1 MGWWLS
7 AMISRS
13 FERPERTANCANEVS
28 NRYGMRHIGRRWCR
42 CLAALALSVLVASGC
57 GGEFPAPSEADDAAP
72 DTTPSDV
79 SAPAGSTPSNDPSSE
94 EAGASGGI
102 GWEDLESLAFES
114 SGQSIQLSGG
124 RATVSYGG
132 ASTDVFT
139 LQNRVAAGDLDA
151 DGDDDLVAHIVVN
164 SAGTG
169 VFHLIVP
176 VINDDGVA
184 TALPAA
190 SVGDRVVLD
199 GVLVGEGRVQVS
211 LFDRADGEPFT
222 VITVHKTLEIDLAGS
237 EPSVR
242 VIGTEPIGD
251 LPLPGPE
258 LPDVDVRF
266 EPGAVSAAVSGSIEF
281 RQRQTYTLQAAAG
294 QAFTATLGAP
304 IGVWLDVRLGDEVI
318 AAATE
323 RFQRVEATLP
333 AAGAWRVTV
342 VSAHAGPAEYELS
355 VEALPLGSDSPQ
367 PPTTTTDAPADTQP
381 PTDTPPPTTTTDAPA
396 DTQPPTTTTDAPA
409 ATSAGPG
416 GVVYLT
422 FDDGPHPTYTPQ
434 VLDILAR
441 REARATFFVLGSLA
455 EARPELIARIVAE
468 GHTVANHAWNH
479 ENLAGLPRS
488 SFDDT
493 IGRTQAVLADRA
505 TPCLRPPYGSIDAF
519 TREWAASAGLDLVLW
534 TVDTNDW
541 RRPGAQAIA
550 DRIVRGATDEAI
562 VLMHDGGGN
571 RTQTVEGLELAL
583 DRLSGRGLQFEPVCT

>member
-1 MGWWLS
+1 M
-7 AMISRS
+7 
-13 FERPERTANCANEVS
+13 
-28 NRYGMRHIGRRWCR
+28 
-42 CLAALALSVLVASGC
+42 
-57 GGEFPAPSEADDAAP
+57 
-72 DTTPSDV
+72 
-79 SAPAGSTPSNDPSSE
+79 
-94 EAGASGGI
+94 
-102 GWEDLESLAFES
+102 
-114 SGQSIQLSGG
+114 
-124 RATVSYGG
+124 SYGG
-132 ASTDVFT
+132 ASSDVFT

-151 DGDDDLVAHIVVN
+151 DGDDDLVAHIVAN

-190 SVGDRVVLD
+190 SVGDRVVMDDILIS
-199 GVLVGEGRVQVS
+199 EGRVQVS
-211 LFDRADGEPFT
+211 LFDRAGGESFT
-222 VITVHKTLEIDLAGS
+222 VITQHKTVEIDFSGL
-237 EPSVR
+237 EPSVQ
-242 VIGTEPIGD
+242 VIATEPIGD
-251 LPLPGPE
+251 LPLPGAE

-281 RQRQTYTLQAAAG
+281 RQRQTYTLHAAAG

-304 IGVWLDVRLGDEVI
+304 VGVWLDVRLGDEVI

-323 RFQRVEATLP
+323 RYQRVGATLP
-333 AAGAWRVTV
+333 ADGAWRVTV
-342 VSAHAGPAEYELS
+342 VSAHAGPADYELTM
-355 VEALPLGSDSPQ
+355 EALPLGSDSP
-367 PPTTTTDAPADTQP
+367 PPPATTADAPAA
-381 PTDTPPPTTTTDAPA
+381 TPPPTTTADAPA
-396 DTQPPTTTTDAPA
+396 ATPPPTTTADATAATPPPTTTAAMPTPTTTADAPAATPTPTTTADAPA

-441 REARATFFVLGSLA
+441 RGARSTFFVLGSLA
-455 EARPELIARIVAE
+455 EARPELVARIVAE

-479 ENLAGLPRS
+479 ENLAGLLRS

-541 RRPGAQAIA
+541 RRPGAQVIA

-583 DRLSGRGLQFEPVCT
+583 DRLSGRGLRFEPVCT

>member
-1 MGWWLS
+1 M
-7 AMISRS
+7 
-13 FERPERTANCANEVS
+13 
-28 NRYGMRHIGRRWCR
+28 
-42 CLAALALSVLVASGC
+42 
-57 GGEFPAPSEADDAAP
+57 
-72 DTTPSDV
+72 
-79 SAPAGSTPSNDPSSE
+79 
-94 EAGASGGI
+94 
-102 GWEDLESLAFES
+102 
-114 SGQSIQLSGG
+114 
-124 RATVSYGG
+124 SYGG
-132 ASTDVFT
+132 ASSDVFT
-139 LQNRVAAGDLDA
+139 LQNRVAEGDLDA
-151 DGDDDLVAHIVVN
+151 DGDDDLVAHIVVD

-169 VFHLIVP
+169 VFHLIVA

-184 TALPAA
+184 MALPAA
-190 SVGDRVVLD
+190 SVGDRVVMDRMLI
-199 GVLVGEGRVQVS
+199 GNGRVQVS
-211 LFDRADGEPFT
+211 LFDRASGESFT
-222 VITVHKTLEIDLAGS
+222 VITQHKTLEIDLAGP
-237 EPSVR
+237 EPSVQ
-242 VIGTEPIGD
+242 VIETEPIDD

-258 LPDVDVRF
+258 LPDIDVRF

-323 RFQRVEATLP
+323 RYQRVGATLP
-333 AAGAWRVTV
+333 LAGAWRVTV
-342 VSAHAGPAEYELS
+342 VSAHAGPADYELT
-355 VEALPLGSDSPQ
+355 VEALPLASDSP
-367 PPTTTTDAPADTQP
+367 
-381 PTDTPPPTTTTDAPA
+381 PPPTTTADAPA
-396 DTQPPTTTTDAPA
+396 ATSPPTTTADAPAATSPPTTTADAPAATSPPTTTADAPA

-434 VLDILAR
+434 VLDILAGR
-441 REARATFFVLGSLA
+441 GARATFFVLGSLA
-455 EARPELIARIVAE
+455 EARPELVARIVAE

-493 IGRTQAVLADRA
+493 VGRTQAVLADRA

-541 RRPGAQAIA
+541 RRPGAQVIA

-583 DRLSGRGLQFEPVCT
+583 DRLSGRGLRFEPVCT

>member
-1 MGWWLS
+1 M
-7 AMISRS
+7 
-13 FERPERTANCANEVS
+13 
-28 NRYGMRHIGRRWCR
+28 
-42 CLAALALSVLVASGC
+42 LAAGGC
-57 GGEFPAPSEADDAAP
+57 GNEPSAPSEAGDAASSSDAAP
-72 DTTPSDV
+72 SEAGDAATPDV
-79 SAPAGSTPSNDPSSE
+79 SAAAGSTPSEDPSSE
-94 EAGASGGI
+94 EAGPSGGI
-102 GWEDLESLAFES
+102 GWEDLESLAFEY

-124 RATVSYGG
+124 RATLSYGG
-132 ASTDVFT
+132 ASSDVFT

-151 DGDDDLVAHIVVN
+151 DGDDDLVAHIVVD

-190 SVGDRVVLD
+190 SVGDRVVMDDILI
-199 GVLVGEGRVQVS
+199 GEGRVQVS
-211 LFDRADGEPFT
+211 LFDRASGESFT
-222 VITVHKTLEIDLAGS
+222 VITQHKTLEIDLAGP
-237 EPSVR
+237 EPSVQ
-242 VIGTEPIGD
+242 VIETEPIGD

-266 EPGAVSAAVSGSIEF
+266 EPGAVSAAVSGSIEY
-281 RQRQTYTLQAAAG
+281 RQRQTYTVQAAAG

-304 IGVWLDVRLGDEVI
+304 TGVWLDVRLGDEVI

-323 RFQRVEATLP
+323 RYQRVGATLP

-342 VSAHAGPAEYELS
+342 VSAHAGPADYELT
-355 VEALPLGSDSPQ
+355 VEALPLGSDSPP
-367 PPTTTTDAPADTQP
+367 PPTTTADAPA
-381 PTDTPPPTTTTDAPA
+381 DTPPPTTTADAPA
-396 DTQPPTTTTDAPA
+396 DTPPPTTTADAPA
-409 ATSAGPG
+409 DTSAEPG
-416 GVVYLT
+416 VVVYLT

-441 REARATFFVLGSLA
+441 RGARATFFVLGSLA
-455 EARPELIARIVAE
+455 EARPELMARIVAE

-541 RRPGAQAIA
+541 RRPGAQVIA

-583 DRLSGRGLQFEPVCT
+583 DRLSGRGLRFEPVCT

>member
-1 MGWWLS
+1 M
-7 AMISRS
+7 
-13 FERPERTANCANEVS
+13 
-28 NRYGMRHIGRRWCR
+28 
-42 CLAALALSVLVASGC
+42 LAAGGC
-57 GGEFPAPSEADDAAP
+57 GDEPSAPSEAGDAASS
-72 DTTPSDV
+72 DATPPRAGDAASSDV
-79 SAPAGSTPSNDPSSE
+79 SATAGSTPSEDPSLE
-94 EAGASGGI
+94 EAGPSGGI

-114 SGQSIQLSGG
+114 SGQSIQLSDG

-132 ASTDVFT
+132 ASSDVFT

-169 VFHLIVP
+169 VFHLIVA

-190 SVGDRVVLD
+190 SVGDRVVMDDILIS
-199 GVLVGEGRVQVS
+199 EGRVQVS
-211 LFDRADGEPFT
+211 LFDRASGESFT
-222 VITVHKTLEIDLAGS
+222 VITQHKTVEIDLAGP
-237 EPSVR
+237 EPSVQ
-242 VIGTEPIGD
+242 VIETEPIGD

-266 EPGAVSAAVSGSIEF
+266 EPGAVSAAVSGSTEF

-323 RFQRVEATLP
+323 RYQRVEATLP

-342 VSAHAGPAEYELS
+342 VSAHAGPAEYELT
-355 VEALPLGSDSPQ
+355 VEALPLGSGSP
-367 PPTTTTDAPADTQP
+367 PPTTTADTAA
-381 PTDTPPPTTTTDAPA
+381 TTPPPTTTADAPA
-396 DTQPPTTTTDAPA
+396 ARPPPTTTADAPA

-441 REARATFFVLGSLA
+441 HGARATFFVLGSLA
-455 EARPELIARIVAE
+455 ENRPELMARIVAE
-468 GHTVANHAWNH
+468 GHTLANHSWNH

-493 IGRTQAVLADRA
+493 IGRTQAVLADQA

-519 TREWAASAGLDLVLW
+519 TREWAASAGLDLMLW

-541 RRPGAQAIA
+541 RRPGAEVIA

-583 DRLSGRGLQFEPVCT
+583 DRLSGRGLRYEPVCT

>member
-1 MGWWLS
+1 M
-7 AMISRS
+7 
-13 FERPERTANCANEVS
+13 
-28 NRYGMRHIGRRWCR
+28 
-42 CLAALALSVLVASGC
+42 
-57 GGEFPAPSEADDAAP
+57 
-72 DTTPSDV
+72 
-79 SAPAGSTPSNDPSSE
+79 E
-94 EAGASGGI
+94 EAGPSGGI
-102 GWEDLESLAFES
+102 GWEDLESLAFEY

-132 ASTDVFT
+132 ASSDVFT

-151 DGDDDLVAHIVVN
+151 DGDDDLVAHIVAN

-190 SVGDRVVLD
+190 AVGDRVVMDNMLISN
-199 GVLVGEGRVQVS
+199 GRVQVS
-211 LFDRADGEPFT
+211 LFDRASGESFT
-222 VITVHKTLEIDLAGS
+222 VITQHKTLEIDLAGP
-237 EPSVR
+237 EPSVQ
-242 VIGTEPIGD
+242 VIETEPIGD

-304 IGVWLDVRLGDEVI
+304 TGVWLDVRLGDEVM

-323 RFQRVEATLP
+323 RYQRVEATLP

-342 VSAHAGPAEYELS
+342 VSAHAGPADYELT
-355 VEALPLGSDSPQ
+355 VEALPLGSDSPPPPTADAP
-367 PPTTTTDAPADTQP
+367 PPTTTADAPADTPQ
-381 PTDTPPPTTTTDAPA
+381 PTTTADAPA
-396 DTQPPTTTTDAPA
+396 DA
-409 ATSAGPG
+409 SAEPG

-441 REARATFFVLGSLA
+441 RGARATFFVLGSLA
-455 EARPELIARIVAE
+455 EARPELMARIVAE

-493 IGRTQAVLADRA
+493 IGRTQAVLAERA

-541 RRPGAQAIA
+541 RRPGAQVIA

-583 DRLSGRGLQFEPVCT
+583 DRLSGRGLRFEPVCT